1 MANYAKFPRKTQ
13 KAVFTNFPILFGIQP
28 KSEVQNPRGAM
39 GFAWEVMQ
47 KLLDMNARVPED
59 AKNALKS

>member
-1 MANYAKFPRKTQ
+1 MLNFHAKLKKPFLPIFPYYLGFSRKVRSKT
-13 KAVFTNFPILFGIQP
+13 PG
-28 KSEVQNPRGAM
+28 GGM